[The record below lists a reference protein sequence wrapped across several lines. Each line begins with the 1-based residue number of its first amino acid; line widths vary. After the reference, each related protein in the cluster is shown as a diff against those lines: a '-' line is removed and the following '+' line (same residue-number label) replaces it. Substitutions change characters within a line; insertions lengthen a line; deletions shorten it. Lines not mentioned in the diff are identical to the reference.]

1 MGCIAGTL
9 LSEHILEGPLV
20 IASLHTLLLAV
31 QVDWRLLYLLDWT
44 GEVFFLMTDVAIV
57 IDKGIVY
64 SIAISSPLLAVGG
77 INFVLM

>member
-31 QVDWRLLYLLDWT
+31 QVDWLLYLLDWT
-44 GEVFFLMTDVAIV
+44 GEVFFLMTDVAIL

>member
-1 MGCIAGTL
+1 MGCIAATL

-20 IASLHTLLLAV
+20 ITSLHTLLLAV
-31 QVDWRLLYLLDWT
+31 QVDWLLCLLDWT

>member
-31 QVDWRLLYLLDWT
+31 QVDWLLYLLDWT